1 MPREGRAQLVYRPGP
16 VPVFEFDATL
26 DSLAHGVLGFG
37 AAAAALHGT
46 RDSLVW
52 FTRSRV
58 GEGGAFLAGGRFAR
72 SRQVTAVSVD
82 SLALQLPGD
91 VWVLERPTALTVT
104 DSTARV
110 SGLSLQSVYG
120 AGKLTFAGD
129 LPTHGRADAHLQL
142 ESFPLVGVYALL
154 ERDTAGVGGVITAAA
169 GGNVIE
175 WYDFYIFGS
184 LATVISPLFYPQG
197 NNTLALIAYLS
208 TFAVGFVVRPFGALF
223 FGRIGD
229 LVGRKYAFLVT
240 LLIMGGATALIGFL
254 PTYAT
259 IGIAA
264 PIVLLLI
271 RILQG
276 LALGGEYGG
285 AAVYVAEH
293 VPDERRGFY
302 TSFIQITATLG
313 LFISLA
319 VILIIQNR
327 MSRAAFV
334 SWGWRLPF
342 IVSIFLVAVSLYVRL
357 RMKESPIFRHLK
369 STGMTSAQ
377 PLKDA
382 FAKAENLKRVLV
394 SLFGATAGQ
403 GVVWYTGQFYALFY
417 LQTILKVN
425 TTSASY
431 VVAAA
436 LLMGMP
442 FFVFFGALSDRMGRK
457 KIMMLGCLLAAISY
471 LPIYKAMQAV
481 SGSNVVTAI
490 SQRNPVTGAISLTP
504 QTSING
510 ALEPAKEVL
519 SYSGFGNLMTN
530 PVTWKLILLV
540 FIQVIFVTMV
550 YGPIAAYLVE
560 AFPAKI
566 RYTSL
571 SLPYHIGNGVFGG
584 LLPLIGL
591 SIVAQ
596 TGNIYAGLYYP
607 IIVAVITVIVG
618 SLLLRETRH
627 MLIWDEVEK

>member
-1 MPREGRAQLVYRPGP
+1 MKKDYAVWQII
-16 VPVFEFDATL
+16 
-26 DSLAHGVLGFG
+26 G
-37 AAAAALHGT
+37 ASSVGT
-46 RDSLVW
+46 M
-52 FTRSRV
+52 
-58 GEGGAFLAGGRFAR
+58 
-72 SRQVTAVSVD
+72 
-82 SLALQLPGD
+82 
-91 VWVLERPTALTVT
+91 
-104 DSTARV
+104 
-110 SGLSLQSVYG
+110 
-120 AGKLTFAGD
+120 
-129 LPTHGRADAHLQL
+129 
-142 ESFPLVGVYALL
+142 
-154 ERDTAGVGGVITAAA
+154 
-169 GGNVIE
+169 IE

-197 NNTLALIAYLS
+197 NNTIALIAYLS
-208 TFAVGFVVRPFGALF
+208 TFAVGFIVRPFGALF

-264 PIVLLLI
+264 PIMLLLI

-313 LFISLA
+313 LFVSLV
-319 VILIIQNR
+319 VILVIQNT
-327 MSRAAFV
+327 MSKEAFS
-334 SWGWRLPF
+334 SWGWRVPF
-342 IVSIFLVAVSLYVRL
+342 IVSIFLVAVSLYIRL
-357 RMKESPIFRHLK
+357 RMKESPIFEHIK
-369 STGMTSAQ
+369 STGMTSTQ
-377 PLKDA
+377 PLKEA
-382 FAKAENLKRVLV
+382 FAQWDNLKRVLI

-425 TTSASY
+425 TTSANY
-431 VVAAA
+431 IVATA

-442 FFVFFGALSDRMGRK
+442 FFVLFGALSDRLGRK
-457 KIMMLGCLLAAISY
+457 KIMMLGCILAAVSY
-471 LPIYKAMQAV
+471 WPIYKAMQAV
-481 SGSNVVTAI
+481 VGSNIVTAI
-490 SQRNPVTGAISLTP
+490 SQKNPITGAITLTP
-504 QTSING
+504 QTSVNG
-510 ALEPAKEVL
+510 VLQPAKEVL
-519 SYSGFGNLMTN
+519 TFVGFSQLAGQGMA
-530 PVTWKLILLV
+530 WKLVLLV

-591 SIVAQ
+591 SVVAQ

-607 IIVAVITVIVG
+607 IVVAGITFIVG

-627 MLIWDEVEK
+627 VLIWEEIKK